1 MRIPTRPLAVL
12 ALLFCCCVSPA
23 QASVIVYDVTELGSN
38 RWRYDYEI
46 TNDDLP
52 DPITWFTVWFNRTQ
66 YGSLCSADLLTG
78 TCAVDPLAPAGWD
91 PFVAQPDPLLPDD
104 GFFDLFTT
112 GTGIANGQTLS
123 GFSIEFTW
131 LGIGTPGSQ
140 AYDIIGSDPA
150 MPLQSRLTVLRAPT
164 AVPEPSTLALLGI
177 ALIGVGYV
185 RQREAARTTRA

>member
-12 ALLFCCCVSPA
+12 ALLFGSCFSAA

-52 DPITWFTVWFNRTQ
+52 DPITWFTVWFDRDQ

-78 TCAVDPLAPAGWD
+78 ICGVTPLAPAGWD

-112 GTGIANGQTLS
+112 GTGIANGQTLG

-131 LGIGTPGSQ
+131 LGIGAPGSQ
-140 AYDIIGSDPA
+140 AYDIIGTDPA
-150 MPLQSRLTVLRAPT
+150 LPLQSSMTIRRVPT
-164 AVPEPSTLALLGI
+164 AVPEPGTLALLGI
-177 ALIGVGYV
+177 ALLAMGFV
-185 RQREAARTTRA
+185 RRRETTRAARA